1 MESVAAER
9 RIVLLELYLLL
20 GKFLITGS
28 HVTGRAFAFFT
39 CFSAFND
46 DGFASHGLGWV

>member
-9 RIVLLELYLLL
+9 RVVLLELYLLL

-28 HVTGRAFAFFT
+28 HVTRRAFAFLT
-39 CFSAFND
+39 CFGAFD
-46 DGFASHGLGWV
+46 DNGFASHGFEVV